1 MKFLIL
7 SENSNGAWPY
17 LHYRGMGA
25 FELKKRIKSRGYEC
39 DIIDWFTRWS
49 HSDLKL
55 VIDNFF
61 KDTEYPVIAVSTPF
75 DHQDL
80 GHIEEVIVW
89 ARVKYPNIKIIHG
102 GARTF
107 KTEYQNLA
115 DIFFLGRSMQM
126 FDDWLDKKDISKYK
140 INDKPLILVNHN
152 FDQNIDNPVLPIIDD
167 SDCLTHRDILGFE
180 VGVGCKF
187 NCTFCN
193 YELRNAKITKLLDPY
208 ELKNYFNEAYN
219 KYGIVEYFTSDD
231 TINETDDKL
240 EIIAEAM
247 SGLNFHPRITS
258 FARLDL
264 INSRKRQQELLKQI
278 QFRALFF
285 GIESFNPEAAKEVRK
300 KSGLG
305 NVYETLAFIR
315 DNCPDTFTI
324 GGLIVGLNKD
334 NLQSIKNSVDKVV
347 DEKLLTAIQFYAL
360 NIISSNGVIDNYYL
374 SDLDKNP
381 EKFGYKI
388 KNHSPILR
396 GNYTLNDLNWE
407 SDWTNYAEATEIS
420 KCLTEQYEKKLL
432 VMNHFEWTGFYA
444 MGVIK
449 EKNPILTH
457 MVKSKGYS
465 VSTQLKEQY
474 IANKLRYLGLKQ
486 S

>member
-49 HSDLKL
+49 HGDLKL
-55 VIDNFF
+55 VIENFF

-107 KTEYQNLA
+107 KTEYQYLA
-115 DIFFLGRSMQM
+115 DIFFLGRSMQI

-193 YELRNAKITKLLDPY
+193 YELRNVKITKLLDPY
-208 ELKNYFNEAYN
+208 ELKNYFTEAYS

-231 TINETDDKL
+231 TINETDEKL

-247 SGLNFHPRITS
+247 SGLNFHPRITA

-264 INSRKRQQELLKQI
+264 INSRKKQQELLKQI

-285 GIESFNPEAAKEVRK
+285 GIESFNPEAAKTIRK
-300 KSGLG
+300 KTGFG
-305 NVYETLAFIR
+305 NIYETLGYIR

-324 GGLIVGLNKD
+324 GSIIVGLNRD
-334 NLQSIKNSVDKVV
+334 NLESIKSSLNRVV
-347 DEKLLTAIQFYAL
+347 DEKLLTSVQIYTL
-360 NIISSNGVIDNYYL
+360 NIVNANGVVDPYYL

-388 KNHSPILR
+388 TDFGLFHKGNH
-396 GNYTLNDLNWE
+396 TLHDLHWE
-407 SDWTNYAEATEIS
+407 SDWINYTKAEQIS
-420 KCLTEQYEKKLL
+420 QSLSNEYEKKML

-444 MGVIK
+444 MGLIK
-449 EKNPILTH
+449 SKNPVNMDVL
-457 MVKSKGYS
+457 KSKGYS

>member
-17 LHYRGMGA
+17 LHYRGVGA

-49 HSDLKL
+49 HCDLKL

-61 KDTEYPVIAVSTPF
+61 KGADYPVIAISTPF
-75 DHQDL
+75 DHKDL
-80 GHIEEVIVW
+80 EHIGEVIVW
-89 ARVKYPNIKIIHG
+89 ARNKYPNIKIIHG

-107 KTEYQNLA
+107 KSQYQHLA

-140 INDKPLILVNHN
+140 INDKPLILVNHK
-152 FDQNIDNPVLPIIDD
+152 FDQNIDNPVLPMIDD
-167 SDCLTHRDILGFE
+167 GDCLTHRDILGFE

-208 ELKNYFNEAYN
+208 ELKDYFNQAYN

-231 TINETDDKL
+231 TINETDEKL

-285 GIESFNPEAAKEVRK
+285 GIESFNAEAAKTIRK
-300 KSGLG
+300 KTGFG
-305 NVYETLAFIR
+305 NIYETLGYVR

-324 GGLIVGLNKD
+324 GSIIVGLNKD
-334 NLQSIKNSVDKVV
+334 SLESIKSSLDRVV
-347 DEKLLTAIQFYAL
+347 NEKLLTSVQIYTL
-360 NIISSNGVIDNYYL
+360 NIVNANGVIDPYYL
-374 SDLDKNP
+374 SDLEKDPK
-381 EKFGYKI
+381 KFGYKI
-388 KNHSPILR
+388 TDFNFFHKGNH
-396 GNYTLNDLNWE
+396 TLHDLHWE
-407 SDWTNYAEATEIS
+407 SDWTNYTEAEQIS
-420 KCLTEQYEKKLL
+420 QSLSNEYEKKIL

-444 MGVIK
+444 MGLIK
-449 EKNPILTH
+449 SKNPVDTNIL
-457 MVKSKGYS
+457 KSKGYS

-474 IANKLRYLGLKQ
+474 VANKLRYLGLK
-486 S
+486 

>member
-25 FELKKRIKSRGYEC
+25 FELKKRILNRGYEC
-39 DIIDWFTRWS
+39 DIVDWFTHWS
-49 HSDLKL
+49 HNDLKL

-61 KDTEYPVIAVSTPF
+61 KDTEHPVIAVSTPF
-75 DHQDL
+75 DHRDL
-80 GHIEEVIVW
+80 GCIEDVIVW
-89 ARVKYPNIKIIHG
+89 ARDKFPNLKIIHG

-126 FDDWLDKKDISKYK
+126 FDDWLDNKDLAQYK

-152 FDQNIDNPVLPIIDD
+152 FDQNIDNPVLPTIDD

-193 YELRNAKITKLLDPY
+193 YELRNVKITKLLDPLQLR
-208 ELKNYFNEAYN
+208 EYFLEGYN
-219 KYGIVEYFTSDD
+219 KYGVIEYFTSDD
-231 TINETDDKL
+231 TINESDEKL

-247 SGLNFHPRITS
+247 SGLKFHPRITS

-264 INSRKRQQELLKQI
+264 INSRKRQQQLLKQI

-285 GIESFNPEAAKEVRK
+285 GIESFNPEAAKTIRK
-300 KSGLG
+300 KTGLG
-305 NVYETLAFIR
+305 NTYETLAFIR

-324 GGLIVGLNKD
+324 GSLIVGLNND
-334 NLQSIKNSVDKVV
+334 SYESIKSSLDRVV
-347 DEKLLTAIQFYAL
+347 AEKLLTSVQIYAL
-360 NIISSNGVIDNYYL
+360 NIVNANGVVDPYYL
-374 SDLDKNP
+374 SDLEKDP

-388 KNHSPILR
+388 TDFSFFHR
-396 GNYTLNDLNWE
+396 GNFTLNDLHWE
-407 SDWTNYAEATEIS
+407 SDWTNYTEALEMTQNLTTE
-420 KCLTEQYEKKLL
+420 YEKKLL

-444 MGVIK
+444 MGLIK
-449 EKNPILTH
+449 NKNPVVTEVL
-457 MVKSKGYS
+457 KSRAYS
-465 VSTQLKEQY
+465 VSSQLKQQY
-474 IANKLRYLGLKQ
+474 IANKLRYLGLKAT
-486 S
+486 